1 MKSLL
6 APLTCGT
13 IAAALLY
20 GLLWSAERKV
30 AEPEDPWL
38 DVWLNDGLKAEFR
51 SVSTEPHLHLM
62 INDARENFENGA
74 AAGTLLRNYIVQNTS
89 VQLVQMPK
97 TGLVPSLPEGRSM
110 EYKYKPKSYPV
121 HLCRAG
127 RWMLIVATSERSFGP
142 IIPIS
147 KTTKDR
153 AQQLFD
159 TFEQTAARYP

>member
-1 MKSLL
+1 MKSLA
-6 APLTCGT
+6 APLLCGT

-38 DVWLNDGLKAEFR
+38 DGWLNDGLKAEFR

-62 INDARENFENGA
+62 ISDARENFEKGDA
-74 AAGTLLRNYIVQNTS
+74 AATRLRSYIVQNTS

-97 TGLVPSLPEGRSM
+97 AGLVPSLPEGRSL
-110 EYKYKPKSYPV
+110 EFKYKPKSFPV
-121 HLCRAG
+121 HVCRSG

-159 TFEQTAARYP
+159 TFEQTAARFP